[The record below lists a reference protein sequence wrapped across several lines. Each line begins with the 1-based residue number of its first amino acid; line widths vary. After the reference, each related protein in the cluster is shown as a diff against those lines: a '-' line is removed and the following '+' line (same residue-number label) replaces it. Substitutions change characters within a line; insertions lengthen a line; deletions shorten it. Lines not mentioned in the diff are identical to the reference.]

1 MYTVNHYLCMGERPM
16 RVSREQAV
24 ENREKIITTAAKLFR
39 EKGFDGIGVADLMKA
54 AGLTHGG
61 FYGHFSSKED
71 LMAHACERAV
81 DELLQAGELRRNAS
95 KDSPYH
101 VFLKNY
107 LSLDHRDHPGAGCL
121 MAALGAE
128 APRQNA
134 TVRSAFTRSAKRLA
148 AALMEIIPAS
158 NKKKAR
164 ENALVTL
171 SMLVGAQT
179 IARALDDE
187 ETSQEVLALVLKKA
201 KEIN

>member
-1 MYTVNHYLCMGERPM
+1 M
-16 RVSREQAV
+16 RVSREQAA

-54 AGLTHGG
+54 SGLTHGG
-61 FYGHFSSKED
+61 FYGHFNSKED
-71 LMAHACERAV
+71 LMAQACERAV
-81 DELLQAGELRRNAS
+81 DELLQAGRERSKES

-101 VFLKNY
+101 AFLKNY
-107 LSLDHRDHPGAGCL
+107 LSIEHRDQPGAGCL

-128 APRQNA
+128 AARQNK
-134 TVRSAFTRSAKRLA
+134 TVRSAFTQSAKRLA
-148 AALMEIIPAS
+148 SALIEIIPAA

-179 IARALDDE
+179 IARAMDDE

-201 KEIN
+201 KEIS